1 MSTIISI
8 IVPIYNVENYI
19 SRCIESILNQ
29 SLVEIELILVDDGSS
44 DNSGYICDKYAKND
58 SRIKAIHKENGGVSS
73 ARNLGVKVS
82 TGKYI
87 GFVDPDDYVDID
99 MYKKLYE
106 LCIKSNSDIAICKL
120 GREINGNIINKS
132 DDEVLLELNNLEGMR
147 ELFKGELYRFSLCNK
162 LFNKKC
168 FDNIKFPEGRI
179 HEDLST
185 TYRLFANSNKSI
197 YTNYMG
203 YIYVKRENSILTSKY
218 SEKRLQSFVGWDEII
233 DFMSNKYSEV
243 SGYDEKKDAFINM
256 LKNLPEGISE
266 VHIHPSI
273 DSEEIRKINPTW
285 KERVLEYSFMMDDE
299 IEHEI
304 NKNNIK
310 LITYKDISKFNNNNN
325 SKMQSLKSIYK
336 YGLNYIIKKF
346 QIKSL

>member
-1 MSTIISI
+1 
-8 IVPIYNVENYI
+8 
-19 SRCIESILNQ
+19 
-29 SLVEIELILVDDGSS
+29 
-44 DNSGYICDKYAKND
+44 
-58 SRIKAIHKENGGVSS
+58 
-73 ARNLGVKVS
+73 
-82 TGKYI
+82 
-87 GFVDPDDYVDID
+87 
-99 MYKKLYE
+99 
-106 LCIKSNSDIAICKL
+106 
-120 GREINGNIINKS
+120 
-132 DDEVLLELNNLEGMR
+132 
-147 ELFKGELYRFSLCNK
+147 
-162 LFNKKC
+162 
-168 FDNIKFPEGRI
+168 
-179 HEDLST
+179 
-185 TYRLFANSNKSI
+185 
-197 YTNYMG
+197 
-203 YIYVKRENSILTSKY
+203 
-218 SEKRLQSFVGWDEII
+218 
-233 DFMSNKYSEV
+233 
-243 SGYDEKKDAFINM
+243 M